1 MKIAKRLL
9 KTPSQKGFQGWST
22 TYKFF
27 KKLVKLA
34 TFAKQIGVQT
44 VPSPL
49 AIIGTYMKISKKLT
63 HLHMCRSPSQ
73 LFKTFSFATLYTS
86 LSCWLILC
94 TSTLL
99 SSSFVKTLEQKH
111 MKTKNTKT
119 LKQKYKNMKTR
130 SSFVLQWANKST
142 WNSFVFQ
149 WAKKSTWN
157 SFVFQWVDKSTWNS
171 LMQN

>member
-1 MKIAKRLL
+1 MKITKRLL
-9 KTPSQKGFQGWST
+9 ETPSQKGFQGWST
-22 TYKFF
+22 TYNIF

-34 TFAKQIGVQT
+34 TFAKQVGIQM

-49 AIIGTYMKISKKLT
+49 AIIGTYVKFSKKLT
-63 HLHMCRSPSQ
+63 HLHMCINPAQ

-86 LSCWLILC
+86 LSCWLILY

-130 SSFVLQWANKST
+130 SLFVL
-142 WNSFVFQ
+142 
-149 WAKKSTWN
+149 
-157 SFVFQWVDKSTWNS
+157 
-171 LMQN
+171 